1 MRRSRVPFG
10 EPDPIGD
17 MDRESLLKNAE
28 KSLCLRRVL
37 IGTLQ
42 RSDGLALTSKA
53 ALRPLNAQFCV
64 LKVLLQCE
72 TAGHPG
78 A

>member
-1 MRRSRVPFG
+1 MRCSRVPFSQ
-10 EPDPIGD
+10 PVPIGD
-17 MDRESLLKNAE
+17 MDRESLLSPE

-42 RSDGLALTSKA
+42 RSDGLALTSNA

-64 LKVLLQCE
+64 LKVLL
-72 TAGHPG
+72 
-78 A
+78 

>member
-1 MRRSRVPFG
+1 MRCSRVPFSQ
-10 EPDPIGD
+10 PVPIGD
-17 MDRESLLKNAE
+17 MERESLLKNPE

-42 RSDGLALTSKA
+42 RSDGLALTSNA

-64 LKVLLQCE
+64 LKVLL
-72 TAGHPG
+72 
-78 A
+78 